1 MDSKNMAASAKI
13 RRILI
18 VDDHPLIRVGLSSLI
33 EAEADLEVFGETGK
47 ISEALDLVRTTEPDL
62 AIVDLSLAD
71 GNGLELV
78 KRLAVQHKGLR
89 ILVCSMHDES
99 LFAQR
104 VLQAGAMGYINKQ
117 EASRHII
124 DAIRHLLDG
133 KIWLSKKMTERL
145 LQGIA
150 TGRSTPT
157 AASVESLSDR
167 ELEVFGLIGQG
178 MGPSQ
183 IAEVLHLSVKTVE
196 THKQKIKRKLNLE
209 SGSELTRRA
218 MQWTLEQ
225 A

>member
-1 MDSKNMAASAKI
+1 
-13 RRILI
+13 
-18 VDDHPLIRVGLSSLI
+18 
-33 EAEADLEVFGETGK
+33 
-47 ISEALDLVRTTEPDL
+47 
-62 AIVDLSLAD
+62 
-71 GNGLELV
+71 
-78 KRLAVQHKGLR
+78 
-89 ILVCSMHDES
+89 
-99 LFAQR
+99 
-104 VLQAGAMGYINKQ
+104 MGYINKQ

-150 TGRSTPT
+150 TGRSAPT

-178 MGPSQ
+178 MGPSP

>member
-1 MDSKNMAASAKI
+1 MDSKNRPASAKI
-13 RRILI
+13 HRIVI

-33 EAEADLEVFGETGK
+33 AAEADLEVCGETGK
-47 ISEALDLVRTTEPDL
+47 ISEALDLVRSTDPDL

-71 GNGLELV
+71 GNGLELI
-78 KRLAVQHKGLR
+78 KRLAAQHKELR

-104 VLQAGAMGYINKQ
+104 VLSAGAMGYINKQ
-117 EASRHII
+117 EATRHII
-124 DAIRHLLDG
+124 DAVRQLLDG
-133 KIWLSKKMTERL
+133 KAWLSKTMTERI

-150 TGRSTPT
+150 TGHSTPT
-157 AASVESLSDR
+157 AANIESLSDR

-196 THKQKIKRKLNLE
+196 THKQKIKKKLNLT
-209 SGSELTRRA
+209 SGSQLTRCA
-218 MQWTLEQ
+218 MQWMIEQ

>member
-150 TGRSTPT
+150 TGRSAPT